1 VFALVRAGLGVAM
14 VPRMCASDPGPDMVV
29 RPLRAE
35 QPRRQV
41 VLFTRRA
48 GDRVPYMRAV
58 VGALEQAAETF
69 STA

>member
-1 VFALVRAGLGVAM
+1 
-14 VPRMCASDPGPDMVV
+14 MVV